1 MASEVD
7 WLLLKDTGIDPN
19 LTENHVQC
27 MCHKIALILNA
38 GLQSIQISSKGFVP
52 TQLDILGLVPGIAPI
67 IEDKKLVTL
76 AEPKFRTMLLKMQTK
91 TNSYLSEA
99 LQCNAVLIAT
109 ILNPSFRLSIFKVSF
124 PSYPNY
130 SCPLISNLFEIRKAG
145 AEAMLVIPPEQST
158 STGAKKSKSKN
169 PDREDLD
176 YFPEA
181 VDAPT
186 KDKLDTYLE
195 SRRVFGMVE
204 AM

>member
-1 MASEVD
+1 
-7 WLLLKDTGIDPN
+7 
-19 LTENHVQC
+19 
-27 MCHKIALILNA
+27 
-38 GLQSIQISSKGFVP
+38 
-52 TQLDILGLVPGIAPI
+52 
-67 IEDKKLVTL
+67 
-76 AEPKFRTMLLKMQTK
+76 MLLKMQTK